1 MPDIQYTVSELNR
14 KIKNTLDASF
24 SNLNIIGEISN
35 LHHHSYS
42 GHTYFTLKDNNS
54 ELKAVK
60 FRSRNK
66 LLNFNLKNGMQVSVK
81 ADLTF
86 FEKRGQAQLLVLEI
100 KTIGEGDLHRAF
112 NDLKK
117 YFSANGMFD
126 SVHKKPIPK
135 YPKLIGVITSSSGA
149 ALRDFLDVMNRRA
162 PHVEIIIY
170 PTLVQGEGAAKS
182 IANAI
187 NEMNKLDLVDLV
199 VITRG
204 GGSIEDLWAFN
215 EKIVAEMIFKSSI
228 PIVSAIGHET
238 DFTISDFIS
247 DLRAATPSVAAEL
260 ISVSKERMLENLSVV
275 KSRLNKKIEDILNT
289 FSLDFDYFE
298 KILSSNKP
306 ETKIKLQLEKVF
318 NLKSFITNLMKQKID
333 EVKIELKI
341 AENQLQSYNPK
352 NILRRGYS
360 IALDNEG
367 LPLKDSKKINTN
379 DIFSLILNKGKI
391 RAKKIS
397 N

>member
-1 MPDIQYTVSELNR
+1 MTGIQYTVSELNK
-14 KIKNTLDASF
+14 KIKDTLEVSF
-24 SNLNIIGEISN
+24 NNINIIGEISN

-42 GHTYFTLKDNNS
+42 GHTYFTIKDHNS
-54 ELKAVK
+54 ELKAVM

-66 LLNFNLKNGMQVSVK
+66 LLNFNLKNGIQVSVK

-86 FEKRGQAQLLVLEI
+86 FEKRGQAQLIVFKI
-100 KTIGEGDLHRAF
+100 KPIGEGDLHRAF

-117 YFSANGMFD
+117 FFSDNGMFD
-126 SVHKKPIPK
+126 SIHKNPIPK
-135 YPKLIGVITSSSGA
+135 YPKSVGVITSLTGA

-162 PHVEIIIY
+162 PHIEIIIY

-182 IANAI
+182 ISNAI
-187 NEMNKLDLVDLV
+187 NEINRLDLVDLI

-260 ISVSKERMLENLSVV
+260 ISVSKERIIENLSVL
-275 KSRLNKKIEDILNT
+275 KSRLNKKIENILNT
-289 FSLDFDYFE
+289 LSLDFDYFE
-298 KILSSNKP
+298 KILISNKP
-306 ETKIKLQLEKVF
+306 ETKIKLQLEKVH
-318 NLKSFITNLMKQKID
+318 NVKSLIINLMKQKID

-341 AENQLQSYNPK
+341 AENQLQSYNPE
-352 NILRRGYS
+352 NILKRGYS
-360 IALDNEG
+360 IALDDKG
-367 LPLKDSKKINTN
+367 LPLKDSKKINTD

>member
-1 MPDIQYTVSELNR
+1 MPDFQYTVTELNN
-14 KIKNTLDASF
+14 KIKYTIEASF
-24 SNLNIIGEISN
+24 RNINIIGEISN

-42 GHTYFTLKDNNS
+42 GHTYFTLKDQNS
-54 ELKAVK
+54 ELKAVM
-60 FRSRNK
+60 FRNRNK
-66 LLNFNLKNGMQVSVK
+66 LINFNLKNGIQVSVK
-81 ADLTF
+81 ADLAF
-86 FEKRGQAQLLVLEI
+86 YEKRGQTQLIVFKIEP
-100 KTIGEGDLHRAF
+100 IGEGDLHRAF

-117 YFSANGMFD
+117 FFSDNGMFD
-126 SVHKKPIPK
+126 SIHKKPIPK
-135 YPKLIGVITSSSGA
+135 YPKLIGVVTSLTGA
-149 ALRDFLDVMNRRA
+149 ALRDFLDVMKRRA
-162 PHVEIIIY
+162 PHLEIIIY

-187 NEMNKLDLVDLV
+187 NKMNKLDLVDLI

-260 ISVSKERMLENLSVV
+260 ISVSKERLIENLGVV
-275 KSRLNKKIEDILNT
+275 KSRLNKKIENILNT

-298 KILSSNKP
+298 KILISNKP
-306 ETKIKLQLEKVF
+306 EAKIKLQQEKVHKVKILII
-318 NLKSFITNLMKQKID
+318 NLIKQKID
-333 EVKIELKI
+333 EIRIELKI
-341 AENQLQSYNPK
+341 AENQLQSYNPE
-352 NILRRGYS
+352 NILKRGYS

-367 LPLKDSKKINTN
+367 LPVKDSKKIKTD

>member
-1 MPDIQYTVSELNR
+1 MPDIQYTVSELN
-14 KIKNTLDASF
+14 KEIKNTLEASL
-24 SNLNIIGEISN
+24 SNIKIIGEISN

-42 GHTYFTLKDNNS
+42 GHTYFTLKDHNS
-54 ELKAVK
+54 ELKAVM
-60 FRSRNK
+60 FRSRNR
-66 LLNFNLKNGMQVSVK
+66 LLTFNLEDGMQVSVK

-86 FEKRGQAQLLVLEI
+86 FEKRGQTQIIAYKIEP
-100 KTIGEGDLHRAF
+100 IGEGDLHRAF
-112 NDLKK
+112 IDLKK
-117 YFSANGMFD
+117 FFSDNGMFD
-126 SVHKKPIPK
+126 SIHKKPIPK
-135 YPKLIGVITSSSGA
+135 YPITIGVITSLNGA

-170 PTLVQGEGAAKS
+170 PTLVQGEGAAEN

-187 NEMNKLDLVDLV
+187 NEMNKLDLVDLI

-260 ISVSKERMLENLSVV
+260 ISVSKERLTENLSIV
-275 KSRLNKKIEDILNT
+275 KSRLDKKIENILNT

-306 ETKIKLQLEKVF
+306 EAKIKLQLEKVY
-318 NLKSFITNLMKQKID
+318 NVKSLIINLMKQKID
-333 EVKIELKI
+333 EVKTELKI
-341 AENQLQSYNPK
+341 AENQLQSYNPG
-352 NILRRGYS
+352 NILKRGYS

-367 LPLKDSKKINTN
+367 LPLKDSKKINTEE
-379 DIFSLILNKGKI
+379 IFSLILYKGKI

-397 N
+397 D